1 MSFLSN
7 YRYGSW
13 TRAAP
18 SERPTMTT
26 TLFHS
31 WWPRRTWLLPVANHP
46 QRDTADQLGEL
57 RFTERGA
64 SLRRLKSLVH
74 ISAKIIWARRGCRA
88 RKECQPPRDR
98 VDWRRWI
105 QTRKSADVS
114 DDWIT
119 SRLLLRSTY
128 AGCARFIYWC
138 CIRLNWQIRHF
149 SLLGHLGSRSRAERG
164 PLYIMRFIYHISPF
178 AQFGQFKLENKK
190 NVIVSIL
197 YIALL

>member
-1 MSFLSN
+1 MATTHL
-7 YRYGSW
+7 
-13 TRAAP
+13 AAACRK
-18 SERPTMTT
+18 SSAERHGRPTR
-26 TLFHS
+26 LAVNSACH
-31 WWPRRTWLLPVANHP
+31 
-46 QRDTADQLGEL
+46 GK
-57 RFTERGA
+57 RGQQSA
-64 SLRRLKSLVH
+64 ALRRLKSLVH

-149 SLLGHLGSRSRAERG
+149 FPFSLLGHLGSRSRAERR
-164 PLYIMRFIYHISPF
+164 PFYIMRFIYHISPF
-178 AQFGQFKLENKK
+178 RPIRSVQIRK
-190 NVIVSIL
+190 
-197 YIALL
+197 